1 MPSVKDG
8 YEIGLA
14 NRFSHSKD
22 LPVPERGKRKR
33 MSEKDKELKKF
44 IRDVPDF
51 PKKGVIFKDITTLLK
66 DGKIFKKAVDLLVKK
81 LAKKKE
87 VITSI
92 DKIVSME
99 SRGFIFGGALAYKLG
114 CGFVPIR
121 KKGKLPWN
129 RISVTYELEY
139 GTDTLEIHQDAIEK
153 GENVLIVDDVLAT
166 GGTAKGVAELVEKL
180 GGKVVACVFLIELTF
195 LKGRDKLKNYEI
207 YALMKY

>member
-1 MPSVKDG
+1 M
-8 YEIGLA
+8 E
-14 NRFSHSKD
+14 
-22 LPVPERGKRKR
+22 
-33 MSEKDKELKKF
+33 ELKKY

-66 DGKIFKKAVDLLVKK
+66 EGEVFKKTIDS
-81 LAKKKE
+81 LAEQFKKKK
-87 VITSI
+87 I

-114 CGFVPIR
+114 CGFIPVR

-139 GTDTLEIHQDAIEK
+139 GTDTLEIHQDAINK
-153 GENVLIVDDVLAT
+153 QENILIVDDVLAT
-166 GGTAKGVAELVEKL
+166 GGTAKGVAELIEKI

-195 LKGRDKLKNYEI
+195 LKGRDKLKDYGI
-207 YALMKY
+207 YSLLKY

>member
-1 MPSVKDG
+1 M
-8 YEIGLA
+8 E
-14 NRFSHSKD
+14 N
-22 LPVPERGKRKR
+22 
-33 MSEKDKELKKF
+33 LKKF

-66 DGKIFKKAVDLLVKK
+66 EGKIFKRTVDLLVKK
-81 LAKKKE
+81 LEKKK
-87 VITSI
+87 I

-114 CGFVPIR
+114 CGFIPVR

-153 GENVLIVDDVLAT
+153 GENILIVDDVLAT
-166 GGTAKGVAELVEKL
+166 GGTAKGVAELVEKI
-180 GGKVVACVFLIELTF
+180 GGKVVTCVFLIELTF
-195 LKGRDKLKNYEI
+195 LKGRDKLKDYEI
-207 YALMKY
+207 YSLLKY